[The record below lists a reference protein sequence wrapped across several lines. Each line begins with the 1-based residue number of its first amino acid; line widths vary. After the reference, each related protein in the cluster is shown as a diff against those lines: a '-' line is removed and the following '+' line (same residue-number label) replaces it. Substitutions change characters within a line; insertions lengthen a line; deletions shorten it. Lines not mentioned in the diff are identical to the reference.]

1 MIFFLLPVYTYFLSP
16 EQLGEADLVVATVM
30 LFVPIVSL
38 SMADA
43 VLRFCMDA
51 EPADK
56 VLNSAMVVIYL
67 LFLLLIVSSPFSKY
81 FPLIHTY
88 YSYFA
93 LLFFFQSLFSIFQ
106 QYIRAI
112 GESKLFALSSIVS
125 AIMLVTSMIV
135 CLNYF
140 SMGIEGFLLAQIIS
154 VIIGTLFLL
163 IFGKIKIKI
172 TNVDFYLL
180 KKMLAYSVPLIPNA
194 LTWWIMQLSNRFI
207 INFFLGALYSGM
219 YAVAVKLP
227 SVINL
232 IGSIFFQAWQLS
244 ILEEKNDREEYSRK
258 VFLAFSVFLFIVIS
272 SFIAGTK
279 VLSDV
284 LFSSAYSSVWKFI
297 PFLFISSLFSSLAAF
312 IATNYL
318 VNKNTKFIFSTTL
331 LGAIV
336 NLVFS
341 FILIPTMGLQGSSIA
356 AMISFFATF
365 VVRLWDSKLFTGV
378 EFKVSYSFSIIILI
392 LQACALNFNWV
403 TSFWGQCLFVLVI
416 VLINVPVLVSFIK
429 SWEISLIKKE
439 LIE

>member
-16 EQLGEADLVVATVM
+16 QQLGEADLVVATVM

-56 VLNSAMVVIYL
+56 VLNSAMVVIYA
-67 LFLLLIVSSPFSKY
+67 LFLILIVLWPFSKW

-88 YSYFA
+88 YMYFA
-93 LLFFFQSLFSIFQ
+93 LLIFFQSLFSIFQ

-125 AIMLVTSMIV
+125 AIMLVTSMIA
-135 CLNYF
+135 CLKYF
-140 SMGIEGFLLAQIIS
+140 SMGIEGFLLAQVIS
-154 VIIGTLFLL
+154 VIIGTLFLF

-172 TNVDFYLL
+172 TNFDFYLL

-232 IGSIFFQAWQLS
+232 ISSIFFQAWQLS
-244 ILEEKNDREEYSRK
+244 ILEEKSDREEYSRK
-258 VFLAFSVFLFIVIS
+258 VFLAFSIFLFIVIS

-279 VLSDV
+279 VLSGV
-284 LFSSAYSSVWKFI
+284 LFSAAYSSVWKFI

-365 VVRLWDSKLFTGV
+365 VVRLWDSKLFIGLR
-378 EFKVSYSFSIIILI
+378 FKVSYSLSIVVLI
-392 LQACALNFNWV
+392 FQACALSFNWV
-403 TSFWGQCLFVLVI
+403 TSLWGQCCFVLTI
-416 VLINVPVLVSFIK
+416 GLINIPVVVSFVK
-429 SWEISLIKKE
+429 SWKINFKEKE
-439 LIE
+439 LFE